1 MFDAVIVVLRWPLLP
16 AAPEQL
22 EQEQE
27 DVEDVEEDAG
37 SYGDGAVGTCSAQ
50 PVEVEDR
57 ERAEDAESCDGVDDV
72 PVWGSRRRSRLLAD
86 RSSSRWACDHELGG
100 TEWVGTWPT
109 RSPVEGRHAHTL
121 KDA

>member
-1 MFDAVIVVLRWPLLP
+1 MRSSRSPWSLLA

-37 SYGDGAVGTCSAQ
+37 SYRDGAVATCSAQ

-57 ERAEDAESCDGVDDV
+57 ERAEDAESRDGVDDV
-72 PVWGSRRRSRLLAD
+72 PVGDRDEDRDDPKRDQAEQRPEQRARPGGEVPARRVAVRATGGDERRGGSGRL
-86 RSSSRWACDHELGG
+86 
-100 TEWVGTWPT
+100 P
-109 RSPVEGRHAHTL
+109 
-121 KDA
+121 

>member
-1 MFDAVIVVLRWPLLP
+1 MRSSRSPWSLLA

-37 SYGDGAVGTCSAQ
+37 GYRDGAVAICSAQ

-57 ERAEDAESCDGVDDV
+57 ERAEDPEACDGVDDV
-72 PVWGSRRRSRLLAD
+72 AVRD
-86 RSSSRWACDHELGG
+86 RNEDRNDPGHDQ
-100 TEWVGTWPT
+100 TEQRPEQCT
-109 RSPVEGRHAHTL
+109 RPAGAVSA
-121 KDA
+121 